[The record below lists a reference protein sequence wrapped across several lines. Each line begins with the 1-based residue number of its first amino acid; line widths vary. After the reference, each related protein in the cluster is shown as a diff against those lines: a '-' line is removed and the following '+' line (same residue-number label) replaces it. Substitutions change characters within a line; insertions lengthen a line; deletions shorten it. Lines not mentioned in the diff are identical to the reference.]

1 LNDTIDLFEELKLT
15 PKWHDYTLWE
25 DYINGM
31 YNSRKDENIIKENL
45 ILFRADT
52 LYDSMLNTLRKY
64 KHSTEVNL
72 TNTHS
77 KNQKSWVG
85 QIVCNSINNSTIQ
98 ETTIAWF
105 MLSDTER
112 DYANECADKAIK
124 RWIDEKL
131 FG

>member
-1 LNDTIDLFEELKLT
+1 LNEIGDLFAGLKLT
-15 PKWHDYTLWE
+15 PKWHDCTLWE

-31 YNSRKDENIIKENL
+31 YNSRKDESIIKENL
-45 ILFRADT
+45 LLFRNENLYNSMLDT
-52 LYDSMLNTLRKY
+52 LKKY

-85 QIVCNSINNSTIQ
+85 QIVCNYKNTSTIQ

-105 MLSDTER
+105 MLSDSER
-112 DYANECADKAIK
+112 TYANECADKAIK